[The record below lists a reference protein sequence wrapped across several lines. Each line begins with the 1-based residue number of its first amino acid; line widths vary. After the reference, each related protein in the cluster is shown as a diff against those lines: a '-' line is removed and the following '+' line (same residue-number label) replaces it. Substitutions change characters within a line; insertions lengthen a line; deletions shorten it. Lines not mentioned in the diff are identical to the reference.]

1 MSYDLLRLRGQGVV
15 NMAKLFFIL
24 LFLAI
29 AVYGQQQERVAILNT
44 LDDSDSISVS
54 ESAYLTDRLR
64 EIAAD
69 VLPKSLYGIMTTES
83 IVAFLGSHE
92 RLVKECNAASCLA
105 ELGRKVSADY
115 VAQGRIRKFG
125 ELFSI
130 NFELYNTNSG
140 VLVGSFNGNS
150 KDAQGF
156 VAIIDEKAPALFTKI
171 ESQKMHLINLITEP
185 SGAILSFN
193 GGNIWSCPQTP
204 CKTELREG
212 NVHII
217 AALERY
223 ETADTTV
230 FINANSQ
237 FIAMRLKP
245 KPNTMVYEQAKP
257 AKTSLTK
264 VAVALDIVG
273 VVLVSAGLMA
283 NANMQ
288 NALDKYGKTEKD
300 PAYYED
306 IWRDVKSNR
315 SARNILYIAGGLAL
329 ASGVGVHIWF

>member
-1 MSYDLLRLRGQGVV
+1 MNNIFAPLFAAMLLC
-15 NMAKLFFIL
+15 AFT
-24 LFLAI
+24 A
-29 AVYGQQQERVAILNT
+29 YGQPQERVAILNT
-44 LDDSDSISVS
+44 LDDSDSISIS

-92 RLVKECNAASCLA
+92 RLVKECKAASCLA

-140 VLVGSFNGNS
+140 ILVGSFNGNS

-156 VAIIDEKAPALFTKI
+156 VAIIDEKAPALFMKI
-171 ESQKMHLINLITEP
+171 ESQKMHQINLITEP

-193 GGNIWSCPQTP
+193 GESSASCPQTP

-212 NVHII
+212 YVRII

-245 KPNTMVYEQAKP
+245 KPNIIVYEQAKP
-257 AKTSLTK
+257 AKTSYTK
-264 VAVALDIVG
+264 VALALDIAG
-273 VVLVSAGLMA
+273 IALISAGLVA

-288 NALDKYGKTEKD
+288 NALDRYGKRGQPQSHYND
-300 PAYYED
+300 A
-306 IWRDVKSNR
+306 WQDVKSSR
-315 SARNILYIAGGLAL
+315 SARNIRYIAGGVAL
-329 ASGVGVHIWF
+329 ISGIGVHIWF